1 MKRWGACLL
10 IVGCAAAYSLPGTQA
25 VEALLRGALQIRY
38 PDVVRW
44 EIKPLSGASDSPAD
58 VSMPPRIVQ
67 LGARSAVRVGSR
79 SHWYSVAGFQPVL
92 VATRRIS
99 AKDPLALHDGEISEK
114 SILAAGCV
122 PLVDTASL
130 EGTRA
135 KRSVAAEQIICREF
149 IEPRPAVSR
158 GEEVVVHYVGER
170 VALIAKGVAQADGAV
185 GDSILV
191 RNAGSQTPF
200 RVRVSGPHEVTI
212 HE

>member
-1 MKRWGACLL
+1 MKRWGLFLVIA
-10 IVGCAAAYSLPGTQA
+10 GCAAAYSIPGTQA
-25 VEALLRGALQIRY
+25 VEALLRGALQTRY

-44 EIKPLSGASDSPAD
+44 QIKPLSGTSDSPAD

-67 LGARSAVRVGSR
+67 LGARSAVRVGSQ

-99 AKDPLALHDGEISEK
+99 AKEALALHDGKILEK
-114 SILAAGCV
+114 NVLAAGCV
-122 PLVDTASL
+122 PLADTASL
-130 EGTRA
+130 EGARA
-135 KRSVAAEQIICREF
+135 KRSFVADQIICQEF
-149 IEPRPAVSR
+149 IELRPAVSR
-158 GEEVVVHYVGER
+158 GEQVTVHYVGER

-191 RNAGSQTPF
+191 RNAGSPNPF